1 MYNYCRFDQ
10 EVNTFIQVNEYG
22 HLVEL
27 NNSKKGKLV
36 IINKS
41 SLRASSPV
49 WASETGLAR
58 TCERAAKP

>member
-1 MYNYCRFDQ
+1 MLCIIYYCRFDQ

-41 SLRASSPV
+41 SRSRLQYQLLIRAFHHK
-49 WASETGLAR
+49 A
-58 TCERAAKP
+58 

>member
-1 MYNYCRFDQ
+1 MFYCCRFDK

-41 SLRASSPV
+41 SRSRLQYQLLIRAFHHK
-49 WASETGLAR
+49 A
-58 TCERAAKP
+58 